1 MTRAAGIAL
10 AAILVVG
17 LALRLYHL
25 HNPILDHP
33 AWRQGDEAAIAR
45 NFLELR
51 NNILYPQTDYNG
63 PPPNY
68 VELELQLV
76 PYAAAQVYRVAGIHE
91 VFARLFVIAFSLGC
105 IPLLF
110 VLGWELYSLRAGL
123 FAAAWFAVAPGAVY
137 YGRAIIPESDMLF
150 FSIGALLFWCRFAR
164 TRAAADFWLAAAFA
178 ALALLAKPPAIVIL
192 APMMALAFVRAR
204 DASAGN
210 TQRWAPLA
218 LLAITLVPLWL
229 YYGHLH
235 RIAEW
240 HWATGITGLHVI
252 PALLARLSSP
262 AAFIAGLGGM
272 LALLKMLA
280 TTILGPALFGLV
292 LVATVTQP
300 RDNRAFE
307 RAVFFG
313 AWIGAL
319 ALYAFVVVN
328 VERVDYYLMPFVPF
342 AVLYAAGGLD
352 YLLSLVAPNGMSR
365 VALTASCVAAF
376 IGIYAGMLEVHPYYT
391 WSRAVFAAA
400 NEVRATLPPGTLI
413 VMGHYDPSV
422 LYTIGHRGWEEDPY
436 LWTVADTLSA
446 MRKGARYFVAV
457 EVPRLR
463 ANKQL
468 YAFLL
473 GYRRV
478 PVRSGWQVYDLTQR
492 SALKVPTPQL
502 NVLTPQPKV
511 PTSQRKVHVLHELL
525 RGLAIVPAPAPPPE
539 RPPLSHRIER
549 DRGTR

>member
-10 AAILVVG
+10 AAILLVG

-25 HNPILDHP
+25 HDPILDHP
-33 AWRQGDEAAIAR
+33 AWRQGDESAIAR

-76 PYAAAQVYRVAGIHE
+76 PYAAAQAYRVAGIHE

-110 VLGWELYSLRAGL
+110 ALGWELYSRRAGV
-123 FAAAWFAVAPGAVY
+123 FAAGLFAVAPGAVY

-164 TRAAADFWLAAAFA
+164 TRASPDFWLSAVFA
-178 ALALLAKPPAIVIL
+178 ALALLAKPTAIIIL
-192 APMMALAFVRAR
+192 APIIALAWRPAR
-204 DASAGN
+204 VSSKTRFPFWSPL
-210 TQRWAPLA
+210 TQAAIALTAIALA
-218 LLAITLVPLWL
+218 PLWL
-229 YYGHLH
+229 YYAHLH

-252 PALLARLSSP
+252 PTLLARLSSP
-262 AAFIAGLGGM
+262 AAFVAGLGGM

-292 LVATVTQP
+292 LIATVAQP
-300 RDNRAFE
+300 RDSRAPE
-307 RAVFFG
+307 RAMFFG
-313 AWIGAL
+313 AWITAL
-319 ALYAFVVVN
+319 AIYAFVVVN

-342 AVLYAAGGLD
+342 AAIYAASGLD
-352 YLLSLVAPNGMSR
+352 HVLGLVAPDGISR
-365 VALTASCVAAF
+365 ATIVGSCVAAF

-400 NEVRATLPPGTLI
+400 NEVRATLAPGTLI

-422 LYTIGHRGWEEDPY
+422 LYTIGHRGWEEDPF
-436 LWTVADTLSA
+436 LWTVADTQSA

-463 ANKQL
+463 ANKPL
-468 YAFLL
+468 WVFLQ

-478 PVRSGWQVYDLTQR
+478 PIRSGWQVYDL
-492 SALKVPTPQL
+492 
-502 NVLTPQPKV
+502 
-511 PTSQRKVHVLHELL
+511 SQRAAEKV
-525 RGLAIVPAPAPPPE
+525 
-539 RPPLSHRIER
+539 
-549 DRGTR
+549 GTKSANPH